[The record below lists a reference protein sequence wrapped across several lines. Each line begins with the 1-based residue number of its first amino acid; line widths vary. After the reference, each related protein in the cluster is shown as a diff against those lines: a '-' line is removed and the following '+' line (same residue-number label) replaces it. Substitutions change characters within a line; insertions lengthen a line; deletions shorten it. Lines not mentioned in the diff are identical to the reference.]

1 MDDGPPAPSAPAR
14 IRRTA
19 APAPR
24 AVRRLVAVA
33 IGAAAVAAFLYLS
46 TITTRTGQLVGELM
60 LGGRPASPAAIASA
74 EQVLSTLSRS
84 SLALGTAAVVGIAL
98 LQRRRGLAL
107 VAAATIGAANLTTQ
121 LLKQLVLDRTDLLD
135 GLFYPLPNSFPSG
148 HATAAAS
155 IAVALLLVLPPL
167 LRAPTVVLSSIVVA
181 IVGISTLV
189 AGWHRMADAVGGVF
203 VATAWAAGF
212 AAFLAWRRGI
222 EVAGAR
228 TAAFGR
234 VSATIPLLV
243 GAGLLAFGGIAYVI
257 VAADPLGVLLV
268 LADRGGSPALFAV
281 GMLLTIGTSLV
292 ALGGLGFALRDIELD
307 PPPPASMPPA

>member
-1 MDDGPPAPSAPAR
+1 M
-14 IRRTA
+14 
-19 APAPR
+19 
-24 AVRRLVAVA
+24 A
-33 IGAAAVAAFLYLS
+33 IGAAAVAALLYLS

-107 VAAATIGAANLTTQ
+107 AAAATIGAANLTTQ

-243 GAGLLAFGGIAYVI
+243 GAGLLAVGGIAYVI

-281 GMLLTIGTSLV
+281 GMLLTVGTSLV
-292 ALGGLGFALRDIELD
+292 ALGGLGFALRDIQLD
-307 PPPPASMPPA
+307 PRPPATTPPA

>member
-1 MDDGPPAPSAPAR
+1 M
-14 IRRTA
+14 
-19 APAPR
+19 
-24 AVRRLVAVA
+24 A
-33 IGAAAVAAFLYLS
+33 IGAAAVAALLYLS

-107 VAAATIGAANLTTQ
+107 AAAATIGAANLTTQ

-281 GMLLTIGTSLV
+281 GMLLTVGTSLV
-292 ALGGLGFALRDIELD
+292 ALGGLGFALRDIQLD
-307 PPPPASMPPA
+307 PRPPATTPPA

>member
-1 MDDGPPAPSAPAR
+1 M
-14 IRRTA
+14 
-19 APAPR
+19 
-24 AVRRLVAVA
+24 A
-33 IGAAAVAAFLYLS
+33 IGAAAVAALLYIS

-281 GMLLTIGTSLV
+281 GMLLTVGTSLV
-292 ALGGLGFALRDIELD
+292 ALGGLGFALRDIQLD
-307 PPPPASMPPA
+307 PRPPATTPPA

>member
-1 MDDGPPAPSAPAR
+1 M
-14 IRRTA
+14 
-19 APAPR
+19 
-24 AVRRLVAVA
+24 A
-33 IGAAAVAAFLYLS
+33 IGAAAVAALLYLS

-107 VAAATIGAANLTTQ
+107 AAAATIGAANLTTQ

-243 GAGLLAFGGIAYVI
+243 GAGLLAVGGIAYVI

-281 GMLLTIGTSLV
+281 GMLLTVGTSLV
-292 ALGGLGFALRDIELD
+292 ALGGLGFALRDIQLD
-307 PPPPASMPPA
+307 PRPPASTPPA

>member
-1 MDDGPPAPSAPAR
+1 M
-14 IRRTA
+14 
-19 APAPR
+19 
-24 AVRRLVAVA
+24 A
-33 IGAAAVAAFLYLS
+33 IGAAAVAALLYLS

-281 GMLLTIGTSLV
+281 GMLLTVGTSLV
-292 ALGGLGFALRDIELD
+292 ALGGLGFALRDIQLD
-307 PPPPASMPPA
+307 PRPPATTPPA